1 SGSLITARLAAE
13 LGREVLAIPGSIHAP
28 QSRGCH
34 ALIKQGARLVETAQ
48 DVLDELHLQ
57 RPVLQVGDL
66 LPDESPPPSAAGH
79 DEPTADPVLA
89 AMGYDPVSQ
98 EALCA
103 RTGLGPA
110 ALSARLFELEL
121 LGEVARLPGQLFQRV
136 GRA

>member
-1 SGSLITARLAAE
+1 M
-13 LGREVLAIPGSIHAP
+13 
-28 QSRGCH
+28 
-34 ALIKQGARLVETAQ
+34 IKQGARLVETAQ

-66 LPDESPPPSAAGH
+66 LPDESPQSSAAGH